1 MRFRESLLLSE
12 EEDSRIPAGERIQ
25 KGQHLRIEGPSS
37 SDDGDAP
44 AAANAGFEPTRLALV
59 STIQFVAALSRL
71 KDDLTSEYFDPRHPS
86 GPIGLLENGESKA
99 ESAVVGTDSS
109 ARGFWTGKY
118 DAVIPQS
125 KPLSPGEI
133 LGCTAPYLNN
143 VDALL

>member
-12 EEDSRIPAGERIQ
+12 EEDSRIPAGKRIQ

-37 SDDGDAP
+37 SDDGDARS
-44 AAANAGFEPTRLALV
+44 ANVGFEPTRLALV

-71 KDDLTSEYFDPRHPS
+71 KDDLTTEYSDPQRPS
-86 GPIGLLENGESKA
+86 GPVGLLENGESKV
-99 ESAVVGTDSS
+99 ESAFVGTDSS